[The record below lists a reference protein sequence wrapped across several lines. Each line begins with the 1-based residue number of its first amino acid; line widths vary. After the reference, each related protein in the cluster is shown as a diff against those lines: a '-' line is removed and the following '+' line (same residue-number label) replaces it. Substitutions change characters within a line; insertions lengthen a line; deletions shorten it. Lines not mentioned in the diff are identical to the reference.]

1 MSELLGEGLFLMA
14 FGMGTVVTFLAILVL
29 MTKAMSA
36 ILLRLGLANV
46 ELPAA
51 GLQPIAPASN
61 EPQQQEEVVAAITAA
76 IQQYRSRHK

>member
-51 GLQPIAPASN
+51 GLQPIAPAS
-61 EPQQQEEVVAAITAA
+61 QQQEEVVAVITAA

>member
-61 EPQQQEEVVAAITAA
+61 DPQQEEVVAVITAA